1 MPEPGGPRLNGVFP
15 GEPEVSKQV
24 WIVGEIAQSC
34 AMVDQ
39 LTVGKPLIQQLPP

>member
-1 MPEPGGPRLNGVFP
+1 MPEWGGPLLNGLFA

-34 AMVDQ
+34 ALVDY
-39 LTVGKPLIQQLPP
+39 LTMSKPLIQQLPP